1 MAISLLITHTLPR
14 SVPRFPHYTSAFV
27 NLALEYEW
35 NGCRSNRQGYARQC
49 SDCAVQ
55 TLRSLHHGCSPQIR
69 ECMGA
74 RENFAA
80 RKLIFVTTSTCTPAK
95 PSTRAKLAAHAAGST
110 MIDGSRLLTV
120 ITAC

>member
-1 MAISLLITHTLPR
+1 
-14 SVPRFPHYTSAFV
+14 
-27 NLALEYEW
+27 
-35 NGCRSNRQGYARQC
+35 
-49 SDCAVQ
+49 
-55 TLRSLHHGCSPQIR
+55 
-69 ECMGA
+69 MGA

-80 RKLIFVTTSTCTPAK
+80 RKLIFVTTCTPAK